1 MKNQIIMETQPIG
14 LVISKLIKEKRIS
27 KTELANKLNISRQA
41 IYNLATR
48 DSLTL
53 EEIEQW
59 ARAIGVT
66 AQDIID
72 NSKQSVNI
80 HVDTVKT
87 EDNYLMRYIVQL
99 EEMVQI
105 LKGQLSE
112 KDKQI
117 NVLLGKSASVY
128 AAGFVHIFFLFSMYK
143 FMYTY

>member
-1 MKNQIIMETQPIG
+1 METQPIG

-72 NSKQSVNI
+72 NSKQGVNVHI
-80 HVDTVKT
+80 DTVKT

-128 AAGFVHIFFLFSMYK
+128 VAGFVPLFFLVFGYK

>member
-128 AAGFVHIFFLFSMYK
+128 VAGFVPLFFFVFGYK